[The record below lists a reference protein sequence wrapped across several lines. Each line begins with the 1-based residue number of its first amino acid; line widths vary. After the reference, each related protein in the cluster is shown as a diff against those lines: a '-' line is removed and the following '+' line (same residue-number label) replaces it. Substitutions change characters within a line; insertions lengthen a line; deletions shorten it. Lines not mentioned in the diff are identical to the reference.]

1 MAGKNYVIAIDS
13 GTQSVR
19 AVIFDREGN
28 QVAIEQA
35 EHEPYFSLNPA
46 WAEQRSEDLWSKL
59 CYCTK
64 GVMARAKVPLDE
76 ICGVGITTQRS
87 ASFPVDKEGNPL
99 RPAIIWLDQR
109 VTENAPPMSAK
120 ARVLFSA
127 IGMLETM
134 QTARRESKF
143 IWIQQKE
150 PEIYAKTYK
159 FLQVSGW
166 LVKKITSEFKDSLGM
181 MVGAWPMEYAKLRWH
196 PLDIAYECLGIRKD
210 QCVDLY
216 PPDTVLG
223 YVTREA
229 AAETGLPEGLPV
241 VVGAGDKQSEL
252 LGAGAI
258 DPSVGVISYG
268 TATCMEVIT
277 YKYIAEKEMKFF
289 TWPAALPGAWDIE
302 MFIYRGFWMV
312 SWFKEEFGH
321 REALEAKQRGVEPE
335 VVLDERISK
344 IPAGSMGLM
353 LQPHWTPL
361 IYSKY
366 GKGSIIGFGD
376 VHNRAHIYRA
386 ILEGIGFELK
396 RQYEIVRKKTGI
408 PLKEI
413 RVGGGGSK
421 SDVAVQIAADMFNLP
436 VSRMGTSEICA
447 LGAAIDAA
455 VGTGMFSSFK
465 DAVSAMVKKGRTF
478 NPDPANNR
486 IYEAL
491 YKDVY
496 LQTYRALEPLYKK
509 SAKITGYP
517 APQK

>member
-1 MAGKNYVIAIDS
+1 
-13 GTQSVR
+13 
-19 AVIFDREGN
+19 
-28 QVAIEQA
+28 
-35 EHEPYFSLNPA
+35 
-46 WAEQRSEDLWSKL
+46 
-59 CYCTK
+59 
-64 GVMARAKVPLDE
+64 
-76 ICGVGITTQRS
+76 
-87 ASFPVDKEGNPL
+87 
-99 RPAIIWLDQR
+99 
-109 VTENAPPMSAK
+109 
-120 ARVLFSA
+120 
-127 IGMLETM
+127 
-134 QTARRESKF
+134 
-143 IWIQQKE
+143 
-150 PEIYAKTYK
+150 
-159 FLQVSGW
+159 
-166 LVKKITSEFKDSLGM
+166 
-181 MVGAWPMEYAKLRWH
+181 
-196 PLDIAYECLGIRKD
+196 
-210 QCVDLY
+210 
-216 PPDTVLG
+216 
-223 YVTREA
+223 
-229 AAETGLPEGLPV
+229 
-241 VVGAGDKQSEL
+241 
-252 LGAGAI
+252 
-258 DPSVGVISYG
+258 
-268 TATCMEVIT
+268 
-277 YKYIAEKEMKFF
+277 
-289 TWPAALPGAWDIE
+289 
-302 MFIYRGFWMV
+302 
-312 SWFKEEFGH
+312 
-321 REALEAKQRGVEPE
+321 
-335 VVLDERISK
+335 
-344 IPAGSMGLM
+344 M